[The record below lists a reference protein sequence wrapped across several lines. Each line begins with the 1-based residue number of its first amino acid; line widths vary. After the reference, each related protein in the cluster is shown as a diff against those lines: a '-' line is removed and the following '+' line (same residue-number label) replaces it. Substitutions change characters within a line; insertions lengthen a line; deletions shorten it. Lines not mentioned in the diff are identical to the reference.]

1 MLGGMTGAGLTATI
15 IETVGANTLLLWSA
29 VTLLACMA
37 IVSVIL
43 GREATATR
51 RRRPRRGEEERGV
64 SLARAFALLR
74 ESKQI
79 QLIAAVI
86 SFGSLGALLIDQQLN
101 MAAELFK
108 GAGQEDSI
116 GAFLAQIRFYVS
128 VAAFVIQVWVTPRIH
143 RYLGIGFAL
152 LILPTS
158 LALTAALIIVNKVLW
173 APAVARVV
181 DQSCRYSVDKT
192 TREVLFLPL
201 PVGAAPGRETV
212 RRRDRRSPVARSAAR

>member
-1 MLGGMTGAGLTATI
+1 M
-15 IETVGANTLLLWSA
+15 
-29 VTLLACMA
+29 
-37 IVSVIL
+37 
-43 GREATATR
+43 
-51 RRRPRRGEEERGV
+51 
-64 SLARAFALLR
+64 
-74 ESKQI
+74 
-79 QLIAAVI
+79 I
-86 SFGSLGALLIDQQLN
+86 SFGSIGALLIEQQLN
-101 MAAELFK
+101 MAAEVFK

-181 DQSCRYSVDKT
+181 DQSCRYTVDKT

-201 PVGAAPGRETV
+201 PSELRQDVKPFVDVTVDRLSRGLGALMMLVLIQPWGLALAWYQLSFVSLAP
-212 RRRDRRSPVARSAAR
+212 RDRLVFHVVSAPSVNTWPRSAAASPPAWSRRRNCG